1 MKDPT
6 PKAPIARLGGWIIHN
21 REMRHESSRA
31 KRYPRTARVNKVLQ
45 AVVADSIER
54 SGDDRLSLVTVT
66 GVEVDPDLRQGVV
79 FYATRGESD
88 DDVVEA
94 LEDARASVQRD
105 IGREVRMKR
114 TPLLRFERDPAMDA
128 GWRIEEIL
136 KAVRERDR
144 G

>member
-1 MKDPT
+1 MTPPT
-6 PKAPIARLGGWIIHN
+6 LRVLHNGGVSPRESARA
-21 REMRHESSRA
+21 SSR
-31 KRYPRTARVNKVLQ
+31 RYPRTARVDKVVH

-54 SGDDRLSLVTVT
+54 SGDDRLALVTVT
-66 GVEVDPDLRQGVV
+66 GVHVDPDLRHGVV
-79 FYATRGESD
+79 FYATRPGVAD

-94 LEDARASVQRD
+94 LEEYRVSVQRD

-136 KAVRERDR
+136 KAARERGDD
-144 G
+144 